1 MSQCGARES
10 REKEYMMNTYDEL
23 VLLRSSQAKTWE
35 DVIKVLENLDYKP
48 ETFLK
53 SLASEISDAENWRY
67 QGWS

>member
-1 MSQCGARES
+1 
-10 REKEYMMNTYDEL
+10 MNTYEEL
-23 VLLRSSQAKTWE
+23 ELLKSSQVKSWG
-35 DVIKVLENLDYKP
+35 DVVKVLETLDYKP

>member
-1 MSQCGARES
+1 
-10 REKEYMMNTYDEL
+10 MNTYDEL
-23 VLLRSSQAKTWE
+23 MMLKSSQAKTWE

-53 SLASEISDAENWRY
+53 SLAGEISDAENWRY